1 MPLLNSSA
9 NRAARAGVRRGPAP
23 PMMMGGLLAGR
34 GMLAHS
40 WSW

>member
-9 NRAARAGVRRGPAP
+9 NRAASAGVRRGPTP
-23 PMMMGGLLAGR
+23 PMMIGGIHAGR

-40 WSW
+40 SSW